1 MSNHRSGTG
10 ELTIGIVGPHD
21 VVERVMLSGA
31 AGGSYMSTAPAGHG
45 AVAPGHGAPGHGAP
59 SHGGPSYGAPG
70 HGAPGQAG
78 SSLTAGQAPPATGVT
93 VSGASWSGFGFAARL
108 IAAAYRDEH
117 EAAEKASRL
126 GSSVDVCLF
135 ASPVPYEYARRAGA
149 ILGPATFVP
158 LSGTPL
164 RTALLQASLDAK
176 FDLSRI
182 SLDVLGRSDIDEMYA
197 ELGMSA
203 EHVHVREEV
212 ASAATL
218 AAFHERLWRRG
229 ETTLA
234 LTCVHAVAQRLTV
247 AGVPVITIRST
258 GSAIRSALYTAALLG
273 AHHRL
278 EEAALAVVVIEVPT
292 LRETTRRTA
301 PRYWRDELRLSV
313 HRMLLQ
319 DAQRIGAAVAPVGEH
334 CFLVMATRG
343 SLAAV
348 TEGFRVPPFVERAQA
363 EFGVELEVGIGMGRS
378 AQEAETHGRAA
389 LTRAQSGRGQHGF
402 ALDRE
407 GRALVPPPRPSA
419 RTPAPGQPKGI
430 ETLARL
436 ADKLSPDDSS
446 LTVDAE
452 AASQLLGVT
461 PRTARRLLRI
471 LVEEGLAWPLP
482 PNRSPQP
489 GRPRQVYRL
498 IVEKLEHRPPRRG

>member
-1 MSNHRSGTG
+1 MSSHRPGTG

-21 VVERVMLSGA
+21 VVEQVMLSGA
-31 AGGSYMSTAPAGHG
+31 GTGGHMSSAGAGSAAPGQMGSLLGAGHG
-45 AVAPGHGAPGHGAP
+45 V
-59 SHGGPSYGAPG
+59 
-70 HGAPGQAG
+70 QA
-78 SSLTAGQAPPATGVT
+78 SVM
-93 VSGASWSGFGFAARL
+93 SGASWSGFGFAARL
-108 IAAAYRDEH
+108 VAAAYRDEH

-149 ILGPATFVP
+149 ISGPATFVP
-158 LSGTPL
+158 LDGAAL
-164 RTALLQASLDAK
+164 RTALLRASLDGK

-182 SLDVLGRSDIDEMYA
+182 SLDVLGRSEIDETYG
-197 ELGMSA
+197 ELGLST
-203 EHVHVREEV
+203 EHVRAREEV
-212 ASAATL
+212 ASAGTL

-234 LTCVHAVAQRLTV
+234 LTCVHAVAQRLTA
-247 AGVPVITIRST
+247 AGIPVITVRST
-258 GSAIRSALYTAALLG
+258 GSAIRSALHTAALLG

-278 EEAALAVVVIEVPT
+278 EEAALAVVVVDVPT

-313 HRMLLQ
+313 HRLLLQ
-319 DAQRIGAAVAPVGEH
+319 DAQRIGAAVMPVGEH
-334 CFLVMATRG
+334 CFVVVATRG
-343 SLAAV
+343 SLSAI
-348 TEGFRVPPFVERAQA
+348 TEGFRVPPFVERAHGDL
-363 EFGVELEVGIGMGRS
+363 GVELEVGVGMGRS
-378 AQEAETHGRAA
+378 AQEAENHARAA
-389 LTRAQSGRGQHGF
+389 LTRAQSSRGQHGF

-407 GRALVPPPRPSA
+407 GRALVPPPRPST
-419 RTPAPGQPKGI
+419 RMPGPGQPKGI

-436 ADKLSPDDSS
+436 ADKLSPEESS

-452 AASQLLGVT
+452 TASQLLGVT

-489 GRPRQVYRL
+489 GRPRQLYRL
-498 IVEKLEHRPPRRG
+498 IVEKLETRPPRRG

>member
-1 MSNHRSGTG
+1 MSNHRSGAG

-31 AGGSYMSTAPAGHG
+31 TGGSYMSAAQTSPGAAGQGSPA
-45 AVAPGHGAPGHGAP
+45 
-59 SHGGPSYGAPG
+59 
-70 HGAPGQAG
+70 
-78 SSLTAGQAPPATGVT
+78 AGQAAGAAWPAAGVT
-93 VSGASWSGFGFAARL
+93 ISGASWTGFGFAARL
-108 IAAAYRDEH
+108 TAAAYRDEH

-126 GSSVDVCLF
+126 GASVDVCLF

-149 ILGPATFVP
+149 IAGPATFVP
-158 LSGTPL
+158 LSGAPL
-164 RTALLQASLDAK
+164 RTALLRASLDGK
-176 FDLSRI
+176 FDLTRI

-203 EHVHVREEV
+203 EHVHAREEV

-234 LTCVHAVAQRLTV
+234 LSCVHAVAQRLNA
-247 AGVPVITIRST
+247 AGVPVITIRCT
-258 GSAIRSALYTAALLG
+258 GTAIRSALYTAALLG

-278 EEAALAVVVIEVPT
+278 EEAALAAVVVEVPT

-313 HRMLLQ
+313 HRLLLQ

-363 EFGVELEVGIGMGRS
+363 ELGVELEVGIGMGRS

-389 LTRAQSGRGQHGF
+389 LTRAQSGRGLHGF

-407 GRALVPPPRPSA
+407 GRALVPPPRPSP

-430 ETLARL
+430 ETLSRL
-436 ADKLSPDDSS
+436 ADKLSPEDSS
-446 LTVDAE
+446 QTVDAE

>member
-1 MSNHRSGTG
+1 MSSHRPGTG

-21 VVERVMLSGA
+21 VVEQVMLSGTA
-31 AGGSYMSTAPAGHG
+31 TSSYIA
-45 AVAPGHGAPGHGAP
+45 APGTGSA
-59 SHGGPSYGAPG
+59 
-70 HGAPGQAG
+70 APGQAG
-78 SSLTAGQAPPATGVT
+78 SAAGHAAPI
-93 VSGASWSGFGFAARL
+93 SGASWSGFGLAARL
-108 IAAAYRDEH
+108 VAAAYRDEH

-135 ASPVPYEYARRAGA
+135 ASPVPYEYARRSGA
-149 ILGPATFVP
+149 ITGPATFVP
-158 LSGTPL
+158 LNGAAL
-164 RTALLQASLDAK
+164 RTALLRASLDGK

-182 SLDVLGRSDIDEMYA
+182 SLDVLGRSEIEEMYA
-197 ELGMSA
+197 ELDLSA
-203 EHVHVREEV
+203 EHVHAREEV

-234 LTCVHAVAQRLTV
+234 LTCVHAVAQRLTA
-247 AGVPVITIRST
+247 AGVPVIVVRST
-258 GSAIRSALYTAALLG
+258 GSAIRSALHTAALLG

-278 EEAALAVVVIEVPT
+278 EEAALAEVVVDVPT
-292 LRETTRRTA
+292 LRETARRTA

-313 HRMLLQ
+313 HRLLLQ
-319 DAQRIGAAVAPVGEH
+319 EAQRIGAAVMPVGEH
-334 CFLVMATRG
+334 CFVVIATRG
-343 SLAAV
+343 SLSAV

-363 EFGVELEVGIGMGRS
+363 ELGVELEVGVGMGRS
-378 AQEAETHGRAA
+378 AQEAENHARAA

-419 RTPAPGQPKGI
+419 RMPAPVRPKGI

-436 ADKLSPDDSS
+436 ADKLPSGESS

-452 AASQLLGVT
+452 TASRLLGVT
-461 PRTARRLLRI
+461 ARTARRLLRI

-489 GRPRQVYRL
+489 GRPRQLYRL
-498 IVEKLEHRPPRRG
+498 IVEKLDRPPRR